1 MMVATESLKI
11 SETAGRGGDCDEM
24 ESSPDGFQS
33 TIWGPYGAVLP
44 DLPSFQE
51 KPKTQVFI

>member
-1 MMVATESLKI
+1 MVVTESLKI
-11 SETAGRGGDCDEM
+11 SETSGRGGDCDKM
-24 ESSPDGFQS
+24 ESSPDGLQS

-44 DLPSFQE
+44 DLPNFQE